1 MMNGIR
7 NIIFDLGGVL
17 LDIDFKASQQAF
29 EQLGIHDLETMVS
42 LSHANDLFH
51 ALETGMDARLF
62 YEGLRHH
69 TKTNWSDEILE
80 EAWCAL
86 LLGYRK
92 KSIEQLWQLRNRY
105 RSFLLSNTNEIHVQ
119 RFEKMFQEQ
128 FEGRELS
135 SCFEEAYYSNR
146 IQKRKPAPEAWL
158 YIINAHALNPAETLF
173 IDDGAA
179 NIEAAK
185 QLGMQTIHLLPGMYI
200 EELGW

>member
-1 MMNGIR
+1 MNGIR

-17 LDIDFKASQQAF
+17 LDIDFKASQRAF
-29 EQLGIHDLETMVS
+29 EQLGILDFETMVS

-51 ALETGMDARLF
+51 ALETGMDTHLF

-69 TKTNWSDEILE
+69 TKTNWNNEILE

-92 KSIEQLWQLRNRY
+92 KSIEQLWQLKNRY
-105 RSFLLSNTNEIHVQ
+105 RNFLLSNTNEIHVQ
-119 RFEKMFQEQ
+119 RFEKIFREQ
-128 FEGRELS
+128 FNGRELS
-135 SCFEEAYYSNR
+135 SCFEVAYYSNR
-146 IQKRKPAPEAWL
+146 IQKRKPSPEAWL
-158 YIINAHALNPAETLF
+158 HIMNAHALNPAETLF

-185 QLGMQTIHLLPGMYI
+185 QLGLQTIQLLPGMYI
-200 EELGW
+200 EELSW